1 MPTGSKDE
9 ITAEQLDDMDRA
21 ELVRLGTSLDDVE
34 LVTHEERWPVPG
46 TRAERRAQRRVLTWF
61 LLSAVFGLAFIG
73 VFLWWPWDYRAPG
86 EPGYALRVLYTPL
99 VGLTFGLTALF
110 LTFGVI
116 GYAKKFLP
124 HELAV
129 QQRHSGSSSDVD
141 RRTVAAEFADTGERS
156 GLRRRTVL
164 GRALGLG
171 GGVFGMGIGVLAIA
185 PLVRDPWK
193 DTEGADSLWHTAWQS
208 PRGEKVWLRV
218 DTREPEEVVLLRPE
232 DLHAGGLVTVFP
244 FREEERDHPE
254 RLAAALRRADS
265 AVLVFRLRPGTEVT
279 TRPGQEDFNHEDFYA
294 YSKVCTHLG
303 CPVSLYQ
310 QRDNLLLC
318 PCHQSQFSL
327 TGNARPVFGPATRPL
342 PQLPIDLDGDGF
354 FVARGDFVEA
364 VGPAFWE
371 LGT

>member
-1 MPTGSKDE
+1 MSEQRKDE
-9 ITAEQLDDMDRA
+9 ITDEQLDAMDRA

-34 LVTHEERWPVPG
+34 LVSYEDQWPAHG
-46 TRAERRAQRRVLTWF
+46 TRAERRAQRRVLAWF
-61 LLSAVFGLAFIG
+61 LLSAVFGLAFVG

-86 EPGYALRVLYTPL
+86 EPGYPLRILYTPL
-99 VGLTFGLTALF
+99 VGLTFGLSALC
-110 LTFGVI
+110 LMFGVI

-129 QQRHSGSSSDVD
+129 QQRHSGSSSEVD
-141 RRTVAAEFADTGERS
+141 RRTVAAEFADVGQRS

-171 GGVFGMGIGVLAIA
+171 GGVFGVGIGVLAIA

-193 DTEGADSLWHTAWQS
+193 DTENKDSLWHTAWQ
-208 PRGEKVWLRV
+208 RTGGERVWLRV
-218 DTREPEEVVLLRPE
+218 DTGEPEEVVLLRPE
-232 DLHAGGLVTVFP
+232 DMHAGGLVTVFP
-244 FREEERDHPE
+244 FRESERDHPE

-265 AVLVFRLRPGTEVT
+265 AVLVFRLRPDTAVT
-279 TRPGQEDFNHEDFYA
+279 TRPGQEDFRYGDFYA

-303 CPVSLYQ
+303 CPVSLYE
-310 QRDNLLLC
+310 QRDHRLLC

-327 TGNARPVFGPATRPL
+327 TENARPIFGPATRAL
-342 PQLPIDLDGDGF
+342 PQLPLDVDDEGY

-371 LGT
+371 LGK